1 MWIQL
6 HLGNFV
12 VFLVKTLTSHSAF
25 PSMITSSTQWQMGS
39 VGGGGGGEGWQN
51 ILRDGYYCDRVK
63 SQSGKGVV
71 QVLLV
76 PQECL
81 ASKFSLHY
89 HPLIIYKCHENKGN
103 DHQF

>member
-39 VGGGGGGEGWQN
+39 VGGGG
-51 ILRDGYYCDRVK
+51 V
-63 SQSGKGVV
+63 GK
-71 QVLLV
+71 
-76 PQECL
+76 
-81 ASKFSLHY
+81 ADKIF
-89 HPLIIYKCHENKGN
+89 
-103 DHQF
+103 